1 MSPTPGLRSSL
12 AATSFSPTALTS
24 TVLRDPAHAG
34 QQTIDVKVLAVKVG
48 TLLFSEISLLLQ
60 ARLGVAGFE
69 LHSPPYTVLPT
80 IFRSEKGKRGN
91 NQYNGNLFLSSSL
104 LHL

>member
-1 MSPTPGLRSSL
+1 MPGLSSSL
-12 AATSFSPTALTS
+12 AATSFSPNALTS

-69 LHSPPYTVLPT
+69 LHSPPYAVLPT
-80 IFRSEKGKRGN
+80 IFRPEKGKRGN
-91 NQYNGNLFLSSSL
+91 NQYNGNLFLTSSL
-104 LHL
+104 LRL